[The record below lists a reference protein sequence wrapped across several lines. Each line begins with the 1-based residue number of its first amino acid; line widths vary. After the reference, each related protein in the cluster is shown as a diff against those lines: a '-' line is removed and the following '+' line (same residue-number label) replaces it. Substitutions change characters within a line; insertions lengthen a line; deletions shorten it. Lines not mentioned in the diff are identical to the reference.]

1 MEQRN
6 RNILIAVIVA
16 VVVLCC
22 IAAAVAAVA
31 AVVIVDRVEEVAA
44 GIDISEFDTGANAR
58 VEHVFETGKD
68 PYLDI
73 TNFAGSVTVSSGE
86 GDTIQIVATKRAL
99 RSSALDR
106 IYVDMTEERG
116 RITVRT
122 SKADNLGNAHV
133 ALEIVAPS
141 GTELSLR
148 TGAGDINV
156 RDSSGSIDAYTGAG
170 TVRLARVAG
179 PVRLETGAGEI
190 EYHGTPVGRCSFE
203 TGAGEIRL
211 RLPADPD
218 VRVDLAVGWG
228 SIDLGYDV
236 DGSSSARSV
245 TGVIG
250 DGSQATIYA
259 HTGVGSIS
267 VWP

>member
-16 VVVLCC
+16 VVALCC
-22 IAAAVAAVA
+22 CAAAVAAVA
-31 AVVIVDRVEEVAA
+31 ASVIVNRVEDRGLDVDLFEL
-44 GIDISEFDTGANAR
+44 DTYAR
-58 VEHVFETGKD
+58 SQVEQVFEAGED

-73 TNFAGSVTVSSGE
+73 INFAGEITIRAGE
-86 GDTIQIVATKRAL
+86 GDTIQIVATKRAS

-116 RITVRT
+116 QITVRT
-122 SKADNLGNAHV
+122 RKADNLGNAQV
-133 ALEIVAPS
+133 ALEIIAPP

-156 RDSSGSIDAYTGAG
+156 RDISGSIDARTGAG
-170 TVRLARVAG
+170 TIQVAGAAG
-179 PVRLETGAGEI
+179 PVRLGTGAGDI
-190 EYHGTPVGRCSFE
+190 EYRGTPAGRCSFE
-203 TGAGEIRL
+203 SGAGEIRL

-218 VRVDLAVGWG
+218 VRVDLGIGWG
-228 SIDLGYDV
+228 SIDVGYDV
-236 DGSSSARSV
+236 DGSSSTRSV